1 MPVLAGRGASWA
13 WAVVAASGVI
23 LAALYLMW
31 AYQRSFHGEPDE
43 ISRSQIHDLTLRERL
58 VIGPFLVVI
67 VFMGVYPKP
76 FLDRIDPSVKA
87 LISHVEAKTD
97 RREPAVAANGGSA
110 SVSADNAT
118 EGAAPSVADSV
129 TDSATDAAADATE
142 GAGQ

>member
-1 MPVLAGRGASWA
+1 MLF
-13 WAVVAASGVI
+13 
-23 LAALYLMW
+23 
-31 AYQRSFHGEPDE
+31 RSEPDE

-97 RREPAVAANGGSA
+97 RREPAVAANGGAA
-110 SVSADNAT
+110 SVERAT
-118 EGAAPSVADSV
+118 EGAAPSV
-129 TDSATDAAADATE
+129 TDSAAAADTPNAADATE